1 MKNVRK
7 TDNDILMPI
16 VLESINSGNDARLK
30 ISGFSMYPLVTN
42 WRDSVLLTKA
52 DKIKKGDKETNRP
65 IFAIYDEVNN
75 VMYLKEIDIIQKRK
89 HIEEKYI
96 LKDKKDKKYEII
108 KIEEN
113 KFDYLLKSKKGYKT
127 ISCYKILL
135 KRI

>member
-1 MKNVRK
+1 MNNIDKDKVLN
-7 TDNDILMPI
+7 IL
-16 VLESINSGNDARLK
+16 K
-30 ISGFSMYPLVTN
+30 
-42 WRDSVLLTKA
+42 DSVKKVKDTSKKMYNQVST
-52 DKIKKGDKETNRP
+52 DIYFIKECNQFNIIKKGDKDSNRP

-75 VMYLKEIDIIQKRK
+75 VMYLKEIDLIQKRK

>member
-1 MKNVRK
+1 MNNIDKDKVLN
-7 TDNDILMPI
+7 IL
-16 VLESINSGNDARLK
+16 K
-30 ISGFSMYPLVTN
+30 
-42 WRDSVLLTKA
+42 DSVKKVKDTSKKMYNQVST
-52 DKIKKGDKETNRP
+52 DIYFIKECNQFNIIKKGDKDTNRP

-75 VMYLKEIDIIQKRK
+75 VMYLKEIDLIQKRK

-127 ISCYKILL
+127 ISCYKILV

>member
-1 MKNVRK
+1 MNNIDKDKVLN
-7 TDNDILMPI
+7 IL
-16 VLESINSGNDARLK
+16 K
-30 ISGFSMYPLVTN
+30 
-42 WRDSVLLTKA
+42 DSVKKVKDTSKKMYNQVST
-52 DKIKKGDKETNRP
+52 DIYFIKECNQFNIIKKGDKDTNRP

-75 VMYLKEIDIIQKRK
+75 VMYLKEIDLIQKRK

>member
-1 MKNVRK
+1 MNNIDKDKVLN
-7 TDNDILMPI
+7 IL
-16 VLESINSGNDARLK
+16 K
-30 ISGFSMYPLVTN
+30 
-42 WRDSVLLTKA
+42 DSVKKVKDTSKKIYNQVST
-52 DKIKKGDKETNRP
+52 DIYFIKECNQFNIIKKGDKDTNRP

-75 VMYLKEIDIIQKRK
+75 VMYLKEIDLIQKRK
-89 HIEEKYI
+89 HIEEKYV

>member
-1 MKNVRK
+1 MNNIDKDKVLN
-7 TDNDILMPI
+7 IL
-16 VLESINSGNDARLK
+16 K
-30 ISGFSMYPLVTN
+30 
-42 WRDSVLLTKA
+42 DSVKKVKDTSNKMYNQVST
-52 DKIKKGDKETNRP
+52 DIYFIKECNQFNIIKKGDKDTNRP

-75 VMYLKEIDIIQKRK
+75 VMYLKEIDLIQKRK

>member
-1 MKNVRK
+1 MNNIDKDKVLN
-7 TDNDILMPI
+7 IL
-16 VLESINSGNDARLK
+16 K
-30 ISGFSMYPLVTN
+30 
-42 WRDSVLLTKA
+42 DSVKKVKDTSKKMYNQVST
-52 DKIKKGDKETNRP
+52 DIYFIKECNQFNIIKKGDKDTNRP

-89 HIEEKYI
+89 HIEEKYV

>member
-1 MKNVRK
+1 MNNIDKDKVLN
-7 TDNDILMPI
+7 IL
-16 VLESINSGNDARLK
+16 K
-30 ISGFSMYPLVTN
+30 
-42 WRDSVLLTKA
+42 DSVKKVKDTSKKIYNQVST
-52 DKIKKGDKETNRP
+52 DIYFIKECNQFNIIKKGDKETNRP

-75 VMYLKEIDIIQKRK
+75 VMYLKEIDLIQKRK
-89 HIEEKYI
+89 HIEEKNI